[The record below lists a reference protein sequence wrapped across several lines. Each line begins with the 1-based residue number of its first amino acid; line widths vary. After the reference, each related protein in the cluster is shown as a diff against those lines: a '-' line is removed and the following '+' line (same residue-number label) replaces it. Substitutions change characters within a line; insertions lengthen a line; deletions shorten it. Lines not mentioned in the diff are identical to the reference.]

1 MQPWTETSPYANF
14 TSVNEI
20 KKAVND
26 TGIEP
31 KGKRVQEVAR
41 EGTSPEIAVEFQD
54 TVIALRRVA
63 RRAARRNLPE
73 LPSSESELLTLVE
86 ELKGIGVNEAARL
99 MQVSPNTVS
108 TLIRSLTKRGLL
120 ERLSDPTDRRA
131 ALLHITGA
139 GAARIRRI
147 RKQRAEAMTRA
158 MSGVEP
164 ADRETLAN
172 AVPAMRRLLAELER
186 QNTPRANGTATG
198 KSTVGGTKKS

>member
-1 MQPWTETSPYANF
+1 MT
-14 TSVNEI
+14 
-20 KKAVND
+20 D
-26 TGIEP
+26 TGTDQT
-31 KGKRVQEVAR
+31 GKRPLSAAR
-41 EGTSPEIAVEFQD
+41 ESGPQDMAVEFQD

-120 ERLSDPTDRRA
+120 ERLSDPSDRRA
-131 ALLHITGA
+131 ALLHVTGA

-147 RKQRAEAMTRA
+147 RRQRAEAMTKA
-158 MSGVEP
+158 IGALEE
-164 ADRETLAN
+164 ADRGTLAH
-172 AVPAMRRLLAELER
+172 AVPAMRRLLSELEKR
-186 QNTPRANGTATG
+186 NAVKANGTT
-198 KSTVGGTKKS
+198 STKGTKKD

>member
-1 MQPWTETSPYANF
+1 MT
-14 TSVNEI
+14 
-20 KKAVND
+20 D
-26 TGIEP
+26 TGVEP
-31 KGKRVQEVAR
+31 KGKRVQEAAR
-41 EGTSPEIAVEFQD
+41 EGAPTEMAVEFQD

-73 LPSSESELLTLVE
+73 LPSSESELLSLVE

-108 TLIRSLTKRGLL
+108 TLIRSLTRRGLL

-131 ALLHITGA
+131 ALLHVTGA

-147 RKQRAEAMTRA
+147 RRQRAEAMTRA
-158 MSGVEP
+158 MGGLDAP
-164 ADRETLAN
+164 DRETLAN

-186 QNTPRANGTATG
+186 QNTPKANGTVTAKG
-198 KSTVGGTKKS
+198 SKKS

>member
-1 MQPWTETSPYANF
+1 MT
-14 TSVNEI
+14 
-20 KKAVND
+20 D
-26 TGIEP
+26 TGTDQT
-31 KGKRVQEVAR
+31 GKRPLPAAR
-41 EGTSPEIAVEFQD
+41 ESGSADMAVEFQD

-120 ERLSDPTDRRA
+120 QRLSDPSDRRA
-131 ALLHITGA
+131 ALLHVTGA

-147 RKQRAEAMTRA
+147 RRQRAEAITKAMAALEAPDRA
-158 MSGVEP
+158 
-164 ADRETLAN
+164 ALAT
-172 AVPAMRRLLAELER
+172 AVPAMRKLLSELEKR
-186 QNTPRANGTATG
+186 NAPKGNGAASAKG
-198 KSTVGGTKKS
+198 AKKI

>member
-1 MQPWTETSPYANF
+1 VT
-14 TSVNEI
+14 
-20 KKAVND
+20 D

-31 KGKRVQEVAR
+31 KGKRVQVAAR
-41 EGTSPEIAVEFQD
+41 EGAPTEMAVEFQD

-73 LPSSESELLTLVE
+73 LPSSESELLSLVE

-108 TLIRSLTKRGLL
+108 TLIRSLTRRGLL

-131 ALLHITGA
+131 ALLHVTGA

-158 MSGVEP
+158 MAGVDA
-164 ADRETLAN
+164 ADRDTLAN

-186 QNTPRANGTATG
+186 QNAPKANGTPTAKG
-198 KSTVGGTKKS
+198 AKKS

>member
-1 MQPWTETSPYANF
+1 VT
-14 TSVNEI
+14 
-20 KKAVND
+20 D
-26 TGIEP
+26 TGADQM
-31 KGKRVQEVAR
+31 GKRVQEAAR
-41 EGTSPEIAVEFQD
+41 EGSSSEMAVEFQD

-147 RKQRAEAMTRA
+147 RRQRAEAMTKA
-158 MSGVEP
+158 MSGLGA
-164 ADRETLAN
+164 ADRETLSN
-172 AVPAMRRLLAELER
+172 AVPAMRRLLEELER
-186 QNTPRANGTATG
+186 RTAPKGNGATSAKG
-198 KSTVGGTKKS
+198 ATRGAKKS

>member
-1 MQPWTETSPYANF
+1 MT
-14 TSVNEI
+14 
-20 KKAVND
+20 D
-26 TGIEP
+26 TGIDQ
-31 KGKRVQEVAR
+31 KGKRPGDAAR
-41 EGTSPEIAVEFQD
+41 DGSSTEMAVEFQD

-73 LPSSESELLTLVE
+73 LPSSESELLSLVE

-120 ERLSDPTDRRA
+120 QRLSDPTDRRA
-131 ALLHITGA
+131 ALLHVTGA

-147 RKQRAEAMTRA
+147 RRQRAEAITKA
-158 MSGVEP
+158 MDALEG

-186 QNTPRANGTATG
+186 RNAPKANGTAPARG
-198 KSTVGGTKKS
+198 AKKS